1 MLLGDMEQGAGCNAR
16 ATGAKA
22 SGVLLVGFCLVVVRI
37 EAAETVEE
45 VAAIFAQGFDEG
57 KADVAPTF
65 IASSDVDGGGFDLFD
80 KGLDVGSQIIGRN
93 EIGRRCL
100 LRRGGCRFLFIEKIA
115 RVKLFLCHGHEGI
128 QG

>member
-1 MLLGDMEQGAGCNAR
+1 MLLGDVEQGARCYAR

-22 SGVLLVGFCLVVVRI
+22 SRVLLIGFCVVVVRI

-65 IASSDVDGGGFDLFD
+65 IASSDVDGGGFDLFN

-93 EIGRRCL
+93 EIG
-100 LRRGGCRFLFIEKIA
+100 
-115 RVKLFLCHGHEGI
+115 
-128 QG
+128 